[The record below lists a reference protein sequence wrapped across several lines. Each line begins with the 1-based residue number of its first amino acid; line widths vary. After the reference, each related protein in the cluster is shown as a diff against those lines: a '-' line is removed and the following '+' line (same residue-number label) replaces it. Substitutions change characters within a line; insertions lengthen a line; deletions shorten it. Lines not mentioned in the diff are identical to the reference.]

1 MKFKTY
7 LKTTVA
13 VAAFGVSATAAFAD
27 GHQMCTEDVR
37 ILAQPRDGL
46 TTTEQFADEF
56 RELSGVGFQIDYLNE
71 GDRRAKSRADA
82 STIGKYNVYYV
93 DEANLAQFAEPGWLV
108 PLLDHYPAEFD
119 FEDFDPVASQRPLM
133 TALFGLRQFKVAVT

>member
-71 GDRRAKSRADA
+71 GDRRAKSRADV
-82 STIGKYNVYYV
+82 TVYRGDFFHLRVCQPNVC
-93 DEANLAQFAEPGWLV
+93 
-108 PLLDHYPAEFD
+108 
-119 FEDFDPVASQRPLM
+119 
-133 TALFGLRQFKVAVT
+133 